1 MMEVQTARAGARDAS
16 RRWSGLT
23 QAAEGRLACCE
34 LGGRG
39 SKKGSPVECFGG
51 VVRVVD
57 VGAEFKR
64 MTVVS

>member
-1 MMEVQTARAGARDAS
+1 MMAVQTARVGDRDAS

-23 QAAEGRLACCE
+23 QAAEDSIGVVRA
-34 LGGRG
+34 GGRG
-39 SKKGSPVECFGG
+39 SKKGSLVECFEG
-51 VVRVVD
+51 VGRVVD

>member
-1 MMEVQTARAGARDAS
+1 MMEVQTAKAGARDAS

-34 LGGRG
+34 LAGADRRRGRWW
-39 SKKGSPVECFGG
+39 SVSG
-51 VVRVVD
+51 VLFVVVD